1 MPNIRLKGKS
11 EVAEGTMAFYF
22 ERPTGFQFK
31 AGQFVD
37 FTLVNPPETD
47 EEGNTRSFSIASA
60 PYEDDLMIA
69 TRMRDT
75 AFKRILKT
83 LAAGSEI
90 QMEGP
95 FGGLTLHEDAKRPAV
110 FLTGGIGV
118 TPFRS
123 IALQTTHEKSPHLL
137 WMFYSNRRPKD
148 AAFLDELTKLQT
160 EKPNFKLVSTMTNV
174 AESRKHWNGE
184 TGYIDKQMLSKY
196 IDELSGP
203 IYYVAGPPAM
213 VDGMTKLLSES
224 GVKATDIRSEEFFG
238 Y

>member
-22 ERPTGFQFK
+22 ERPTGFQFQ
-31 AGQFVD
+31 AGQFLD

-137 WMFYSNRRPKD
+137 WMFYSNRRPED

-160 EKPNFKLVSTMTNV
+160 EKSNFKLVSTMTNV

>member
-123 IALQTTHEKSPHLL
+123 IALQTTHERSPHLL
-137 WMFYSNRRPKD
+137 WMFYSNRRPED

-160 EKPNFKLVSTMTNV
+160 EKSNFKLVSTMTNV
-174 AESRKHWNGE
+174 AESRRHWNGE

-203 IYYVAGPPAM
+203 IYYIAGPPAM

>member
-1 MPNIRLKGKS
+1 MRNIRLKGKS

-95 FGGLTLHEDAKRPAV
+95 FGGITL
-110 FLTGGIGV
+110 
-118 TPFRS
+118 
-123 IALQTTHEKSPHLL
+123 
-137 WMFYSNRRPKD
+137 N
-148 AAFLDELTKLQT
+148 
-160 EKPNFKLVSTMTNV
+160 
-174 AESRKHWNGE
+174 
-184 TGYIDKQMLSKY
+184 
-196 IDELSGP
+196 
-203 IYYVAGPPAM
+203 
-213 VDGMTKLLSES
+213 
-224 GVKATDIRSEEFFG
+224 
-238 Y
+238 

>member
-31 AGQFVD
+31 AGQFAD

-123 IALQTTHEKSPHLL
+123 IALQTTHERSPHLL
-137 WMFYSNRRPKD
+137 WMFYSNRRPED

-160 EKPNFKLVSTMTNV
+160 EKSNFKLVSTMTNV

-196 IDELSGP
+196 INELSGP
-203 IYYVAGPPAM
+203 IYYIAGPPAM
-213 VDGMTKLLSES
+213 VDGMTKLLSDA

>member
-31 AGQFVD
+31 AGQFAD

-123 IALQTTHEKSPHLL
+123 IALQTTHERSPHLL
-137 WMFYSNRRPKD
+137 WMFYSNRRPED

-160 EKPNFKLVSTMTNV
+160 EKSNFKLVSTMTNV
-174 AESRKHWNGE
+174 AQSRKHWNGE

-196 IDELSGP
+196 INELSGP
-203 IYYVAGPPAM
+203 IYYIAGPPAM
-213 VDGMTKLLSES
+213 VDGMTKLLSDA

>member
-123 IALQTTHEKSPHLL
+123 IALQTTHERSPHLL
-137 WMFYSNRRPKD
+137 WMFYSNRRPED

-160 EKPNFKLVSTMTNV
+160 EKSNFKLVSTMTNV

-196 IDELSGP
+196 INELSGP
-203 IYYVAGPPAM
+203 IYYIAGPPAM
-213 VDGMTKLLSES
+213 VDGMTKLLSDA

>member
-123 IALQTTHEKSPHLL
+123 IALQTTHERSPHLL
-137 WMFYSNRRPKD
+137 WMFYSNRRPED

-160 EKPNFKLVSTMTNV
+160 EKSNFKLVSTMTNV
-174 AESRKHWNGE
+174 AESRRHWNGE

-203 IYYVAGPPAM
+203 IYYIAGPPAM
-213 VDGMTKLLSES
+213 VDGMTKLLSDA

>member
-1 MPNIRLKGKS
+1 M
-11 EVAEGTMAFYF
+11 
-22 ERPTGFQFK
+22 
-31 AGQFVD
+31 
-37 FTLVNPPETD
+37 
-47 EEGNTRSFSIASA
+47 
-60 PYEDDLMIA
+60 
-69 TRMRDT
+69 
-75 AFKRILKT
+75 
-83 LAAGSEI
+83 
-90 QMEGP
+90 
-95 FGGLTLHEDAKRPAV
+95 
-110 FLTGGIGV
+110 
-118 TPFRS
+118 
-123 IALQTTHEKSPHLL
+123 
-137 WMFYSNRRPKD
+137 D

>member
-137 WMFYSNRRPKD
+137 WMFYSNRRPED

>member
-22 ERPTGFQFK
+22 ERPTGFQFQ
-31 AGQFVD
+31 AGQFLD

>member
-1 MPNIRLKGKS
+1 MRNIRLKGKS

-31 AGQFVD
+31 AGQFAD

-90 QMEGP
+90 QLEGP

-123 IALQTTHEKSPHLL
+123 IALQTTHERSPHLL
-137 WMFYSNRRPKD
+137 WMFYSNRRPED

-160 EKPNFKLVSTMTNV
+160 EKSNFKLVSTMTNV

-196 IDELSGP
+196 INELSGP
-203 IYYVAGPPAM
+203 IYYIAGPPAM
-213 VDGMTKLLSES
+213 VDGMTKLLSDA

>member
-123 IALQTTHEKSPHLL
+123 IALQTTHERSPHLL
-137 WMFYSNRRPKD
+137 WMFYSNRRPED

-160 EKPNFKLVSTMTNV
+160 EKSNFKLVSTMTNV

-203 IYYVAGPPAM
+203 IYYIAGPPAM